1 MNWVIDASR
10 SFPEYNEWCFCKA
23 YVDEF
28 GKFKEADFSVSVL
41 YEIPP
46 EEIIGLVH
54 PHGQKQAEEW
64 FSEYEQEIKNL
75 FSAEQ

>member
-10 SFPEYNEWCFCKA
+10 SEPEYDEWCFCKA
-23 YVDEF
+23 LVDEF
-28 GKFKEADFSVSVL
+28 GKFKQADFSVSVM

-54 PHGQKQAEEW
+54 PHGQKEAEEW
-64 FSEYEQEIKNL
+64 FAKNEQYIRNLFEQE
-75 FSAEQ
+75 